1 MTPLKKHLS
10 QFSREARQ
18 EIAERCGTS
27 LGYLTNVANG
37 YKQCGPLLAA
47 VLESEFAGAVTRRD
61 LRPNDW
67 MLIWPE
73 LAKKQRRTTNQ
84 HKQEA

>member
-1 MTPLKKHLS
+1 MTPLKKLLN
-10 QFSREARQ
+10 QFARETRR

-27 LGYLTNVANG
+27 LGHLTNVANG

-47 VLESEFAGAVTRRD
+47 VLELEFKGAVTRQD

-67 MLIWPE
+67 QLIWPE
-73 LAKKQRRTTNQ
+73 LTPKQKEVA
-84 HKQEA
+84 HG